1 MVYEMRVYTLQPGK
15 VPEFQ
20 ALIEEGL
27 PVISKYSKLVGW
39 WSTEVG
45 PLNEVVH
52 IWAYEDMNHRAQAR
66 AAQAEDP
73 QMQVFRPKAQG
84 MIVSQYNKIL
94 TPGQLL
100 APAVALRATGAL
112 PWPPCMPRWR
122 MYRRRSPVRTGGEK
136 RSISQTRNKPECCLG
151 ALFRQSRRQMIG
163 RTG

>member
-20 ALIEEGL
+20 ALIEKEAL

-52 IWAYEDMNHRAQAR
+52 IWAYEDLTHRTRAREAQGA
-66 AAQAEDP
+66 DP
-73 QMQVFRPKAQG
+73 QLQAFRPKAQA

-94 TPGQLL
+94 TP
-100 APAVALRATGAL
+100 ANF
-112 PWPPCMPRWR
+112 
-122 MYRRRSPVRTGGEK
+122 SPLK
-136 RSISQTRNKPECCLG
+136 
-151 ALFRQSRRQMIG
+151 
-163 RTG
+163 

>member
-20 ALIEEGL
+20 ALIEQEAL

-66 AAQAEDP
+66 AAQGEDP
-73 QMQVFRPKAQG
+73 ALQAFRPRAQA
-84 MIVSQYNKIL
+84 MIVSQYNKIM
-94 TPGQLL
+94 TP
-100 APAVALRATGAL
+100 ASF
-112 PWPPCMPRWR
+112 
-122 MYRRRSPVRTGGEK
+122 SPL
-136 RSISQTRNKPECCLG
+136 Q
-151 ALFRQSRRQMIG
+151 
-163 RTG
+163 